1 MNLTTI
7 YGLLLVVIMIVAG
20 WLALSARRWI
30 VRTRMRRQWT
40 KARVAEQAAAELLQA
55 HGYSVCGAQVE
66 ASYSIVVDREPV
78 NVLLRADYVVTRAG
92 RYYVAEV
99 KSGRVAPRIDTAAT
113 RRQLLEYLVAFRV
126 HGVLLV
132 DAEARQVREV
142 VFPVLGHSASKS
154 SAVSI
159 GLLVL
164 ALVLIIAAVGVMG
177 LAPS

>member
-1 MNLTTI
+1 MNLTMT

-20 WLALSARRWI
+20 WLALATRRWI
-30 VRTRMRRQWT
+30 VRRRMRRQWT

-55 HGYSVCGAQVE
+55 RGYAVCGTQVE
-66 ASYSIVVDREPV
+66 ASYSIVVDGQPV

-99 KSGRVAPRIDTAAT
+99 KSGRFAPRIDTAAT

-126 HGVLLV
+126 DGVLLV

-142 VFPVLGHSASKS
+142 VFPVLGHSKS
-154 SAVSI
+154 ESTAVPI
-159 GLLVL
+159 WLLVL
-164 ALVLIIAAVGVMG
+164 ALVLAVAVVGVMG
-177 LAPS
+177 TR